1 MFLRHLFERLETMP
15 GQEKAIKAALDE
27 LFDTAGAAKQELH
40 GAREQLAALFRS
52 EAFDETLLSG
62 VITRH
67 DEAVERVRNSGVD
80 TLTKIYEALDPRQ
93 RAIVADWLESKKGGP
108 FWNHPYR
115 SPGKV

>member
-15 GQEKAIKAALDE
+15 GQEKAIRGALDE
-27 LFDTAGAAKQELH
+27 LFDTVGAAKQDLG

-62 VITRH
+62 AISRH
-67 DEAVERVRNSGVD
+67 DEAVERVRTAGVD
-80 TLTKIYEALDPRQ
+80 CLTKIYEALDPRQ
-93 RAIVADWLESKKGGP
+93 RAIVADWLESQRGGP